1 MNSKILITLL
11 GLSLFVGC
19 YPGDSVTLDEL
30 DIVLTF
36 NNESVDFSTYKTYA
50 ITDTIIS
57 NDEDRNTA
65 ADKALDDYVLN
76 EIRRNLQELNY
87 LEVDPNVTTPDLII
101 LAELVLVDNYVVGG
115 GGCFYGCYC
124 DPWYPWLCGPGY
136 FPPYPP
142 HYTVSFR
149 DGTLLYHMIDFEKW
163 KTADGEI
170 SSIWLT
176 GINGIIRDLSITE
189 QRNLLTKHIN
199 QSFDQSTYL
208 GTN

>member
-11 GLSLFVGC
+11 GLSLFAGC

-36 NNESVDFSTYKTYA
+36 HDDTVDFSSYKTYA
-50 ITDTIIS
+50 ITDVILG
-57 NDEDRNTA
+57 DDPDRDMT
-65 ADKALDDYVLN
+65 LDGFILS

-87 LEVDPNVTTPDLII
+87 LEVDPTVTTPDLII
-101 LAELVLVDNYVVGG
+101 MAEIVITDNYVVGG

-124 DPWYPWLCGPGY
+124 DPWYPWACGPGY

-142 HYTVSFR
+142 SYVVSFS
-149 DGTLLYHMIDFEKW
+149 DGTLIYHMIDFEKW
-163 KTADGEI
+163 ETADGDI
-170 SSIWLT
+170 ASVWLA
-176 GINGIIRDLSITE
+176 GINGILRNLTLQQQRD
-189 QRNLLTKHIN
+189 LLTKHID
-199 QSFDQSTYL
+199 QSFAQSDYL